1 MARRIK
7 LSTWGTGLRFDKRR
21 GYYVRVQIGVDD
33 EGDPIY
39 TRDYFSGREAR
50 EIVKTREA
58 LIKDILKASEGGK
71 VITRR
76 IALSIAKR
84 HMNPAG
90 YKDIIRRQ
98 KQEKTKKPGTRKP
111 AIPRTPT
118 EDEERILKRITEYFP
133 KVSLSDLYLYLNE
146 EAIQLF
152 YQFYPSIDYG
162 VAWAVLE
169 AMGLDPA
176 DYEASINDDDLGEY
190 W

>member
-50 EIVKTREA
+50 EIVKMREA
-58 LIKDILKASEGGK
+58 LIKDILKATEGGK

-76 IALSIAKR
+76 VALSIAKR
-84 HMNPAG
+84 HMKPAS
-90 YKDIIRRQ
+90 YKDIIR
-98 KQEKTKKPGTRKP
+98 KQAKAKTKKPGARKP
-111 AIPRTPT
+111 AIAKAATY
-118 EDEERILKRITEYFP
+118 EEELILRRVTAHFP
-133 KVSLSDLYLYLNE
+133 KISLNDIYMYLTE
-146 EAIQLF
+146 EAIKIF
-152 YQFYPSIDYG
+152 WEFYPDIDYG
-162 VAWAVLE
+162 VSWSILE
-169 AMGLDPA
+169 AMGLNPE
-176 DYEASINDDDLGEY
+176 DYEASVNDDDLGEY

>member
-21 GYYVRVQIGVDD
+21 GYYVRVQIGVDE

-50 EIVKTREA
+50 EIVEMREG
-58 LIKDILKASEGGK
+58 LINDILKATEGGK

-84 HMNPAG
+84 HMKPNS
-90 YKDIIRRQ
+90 YKDILR
-98 KQEKTKKPGTRKP
+98 KQAKAKTKKPGARKP
-111 AIPRTPT
+111 AIARTAT
-118 EDEERILKRITEYFP
+118 YDEETILKHVTEYFP
-133 KVSLSDLYLYLNE
+133 KVSLNDMYLYLNE
-146 EAIQLF
+146 DAIKLF
-152 YQFYPSIDYG
+152 WQFYPHIDYG
-162 VAWAVLE
+162 VSWAVLE
-169 AMGLDPA
+169 TMGLNPE